1 MIQPAPTTEL
11 PDIAS
16 DRQVS
21 DNSDSGNQVRDARN
35 ERANEVNAMT
45 SERRSEALWVR
56 GLTKTY
62 GDRRVVNDVS
72 FELERGEVF
81 GFLGPNGS
89 GKTTTMRMAL
99 DLIKPDSGSISVL
112 GSAPNRG
119 VLRRVGYLP
128 EERGLF
134 QRAKVRDVLRYM
146 GRLKGLD
153 SSTAEN
159 RASEMVSRVGLSD
172 HLDAKVQSLS
182 RGMTQLIQFAGALL
196 HRPEL
201 IILDEPFGGLD
212 PLNVVLIKEMIR
224 EEQARGAA
232 IIFSTHIMSDVEE
245 LCERAV
251 LISDGNVLVY
261 GPILEMKQARGTR
274 TVTIEADRRPDEIPD
289 VSEVPSTNGA
299 FTYKPGDNGSPDT
312 ILKAFLGAGISVQK
326 FEVALPTL
334 NEVFIEEVTRARHDQ

>member
-1 MIQPAPTTEL
+1 MIQPTRTTEL

-21 DNSDSGNQVRDARN
+21 DNSDWGNQVRDARN
-35 ERANEVNAMT
+35 GRTSKVKAMT
-45 SERRSEALWVR
+45 TEGRSEALRVR

-134 QRAKVRDVLRYM
+134 QRRTTWKILWNSHIGSIDSRYVCFAI
-146 GRLKGLD
+146 D
-153 SSTAEN
+153 SNFLCSPE
-159 RASEMVSRVGLSD
+159 S
-172 HLDAKVQSLS
+172 
-182 RGMTQLIQFAGALL
+182 GAL
-196 HRPEL
+196 
-201 IILDEPFGGLD
+201 FGKSCQSRFDCIWYRL
-212 PLNVVLIKEMIR
+212 
-224 EEQARGAA
+224 
-232 IIFSTHIMSDVEE
+232 F
-245 LCERAV
+245 
-251 LISDGNVLVY
+251 ISNIACDDG
-261 GPILEMKQARGTR
+261 
-274 TVTIEADRRPDEIPD
+274 
-289 VSEVPSTNGA
+289 
-299 FTYKPGDNGSPDT
+299 
-312 ILKAFLGAGISVQK
+312 
-326 FEVALPTL
+326 
-334 NEVFIEEVTRARHDQ
+334 RHD

>member
-1 MIQPAPTTEL
+1 MTDGPTESPP
-11 PDIAS
+11 PDGPQAS
-16 DRQVS
+16 
-21 DNSDSGNQVRDARN
+21 A
-35 ERANEVNAMT
+35 
-45 SERRSEALWVR
+45 ALQVR

-62 GDRRVVNDVS
+62 GDRRAVDDVS

-99 DLIKPDSGSISVL
+99 DLIKPDSGAVSIF
-112 GSAPNRG
+112 GSAPTRH

-134 QRAKVRDVLRYM
+134 QRARVLDVLRYM
-146 GRLKGLD
+146 GRLKGL
-153 SSTAEN
+153 SASTAED
-159 RASEMVSRVGLSD
+159 RVSEMMSRVGLAE
-172 HLDAKVQSLS
+172 HLDAKVQGLS
-182 RGMTQLIQFAGALL
+182 RGMTQLVQFAGALL

-212 PLNVVLIKEMIR
+212 PLNVVLMKEIVR

-232 IIFSTHIMSDVEE
+232 VIFSTHIMSDVEE

-251 LISDGNVLVY
+251 LISDGRTLVY
-261 GPILEMKQARGTR
+261 GPIVEMKQARASR
-274 TVTIEADRRPDEIPD
+274 TITVVADRQPDDIPD
-289 VSEVPSTNGA
+289 VARVQSSNGHY
-299 FTYKPGDNGSPDT
+299 TYKSQDEASADT
-312 ILKAFLGAGISVQK
+312 VLRAFLDAGIAVQK

-334 NEVFIEEVTRARHDQ
+334 NEVFIEEVSHARHHS